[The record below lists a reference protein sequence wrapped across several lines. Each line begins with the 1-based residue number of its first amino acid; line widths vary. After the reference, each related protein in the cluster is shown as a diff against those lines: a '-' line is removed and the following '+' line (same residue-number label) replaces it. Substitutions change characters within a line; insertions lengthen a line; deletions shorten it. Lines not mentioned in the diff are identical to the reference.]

1 MITKIKYLAA
11 GWLMLAFF
19 FTGDLLRWLIRLGA
33 LRDSRN

>member
-11 GWLMLAFF
+11 GWLMLAF

-33 LRDSRN
+33 LRDSR